1 MHTRAVKL
9 SVLVESYTT
18 EEYAS
23 LPLKVALL
31 LRDRVSD
38 KKAYTAIAKSYDIP
52 VGTVRS
58 RIHRAR
64 LGPRSQDFVLCPT
77 EALTMAAERR
87 GPLLH
92 ARVAMLRAMNHGRG
106 GCSGRIAT
114 HWGKLKREE

>member
-1 MHTRAVKL
+1 VMHTRAFKL

-31 LRDRVSD
+31 LRDRVRD

-64 LGPRSQDFVLCPT
+64 
-77 EALTMAAERR
+77 AKI
-87 GPLLH
+87 
-92 ARVAMLRAMNHGRG
+92 ARLRAVPD
-106 GCSGRIAT
+106 
-114 HWGKLKREE
+114 